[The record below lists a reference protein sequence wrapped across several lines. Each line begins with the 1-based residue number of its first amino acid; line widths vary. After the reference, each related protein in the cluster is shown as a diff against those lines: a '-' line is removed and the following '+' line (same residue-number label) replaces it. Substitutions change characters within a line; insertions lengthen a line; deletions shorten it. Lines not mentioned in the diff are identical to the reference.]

1 MIRSSTSSRLNRI
14 TIRPSMMHDWFSY
27 PHPEVSSPALLT
39 FFFPDNASVRA
50 LSLQACDRS
59 GWWAATSNRTTLFC

>member
-1 MIRSSTSSRLNRI
+1 
-14 TIRPSMMHDWFSY
+14 MMHDWFSY